1 MSLQAILIIG
11 TGGFIGTILRYLCG
25 QMINTGNTSGF
36 PFATLMVNL
45 LGCFAIGL
53 IYGYFDKYHTAPPD
67 WKNFLTIGVC
77 GGFTTFSAFSFE
89 NLTMMREGQWAGFGI
104 YVFVSV
110 AGGLCLTFLG
120 TILAKSFGAQ

>member
-45 LGCFAIGL
+45 LGCFAIGVA
-53 IYGYFDKYHTAPPD
+53 YGYFEKHAMAVSD

-77 GGFTTFSAFSFE
+77 GGFTTFSAFSLE
-89 NLTMMREGQWAGFGI
+89 NLQLMRDGNYGLAILYIFISVVFGLGLSFAGLQLF
-104 YVFVSV
+104 
-110 AGGLCLTFLG
+110 
-120 TILAKSFGAQ
+120 KS